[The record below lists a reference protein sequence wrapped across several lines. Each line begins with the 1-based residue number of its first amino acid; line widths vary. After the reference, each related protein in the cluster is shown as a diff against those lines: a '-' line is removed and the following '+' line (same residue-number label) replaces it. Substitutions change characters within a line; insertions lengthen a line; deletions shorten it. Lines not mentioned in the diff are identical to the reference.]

1 MGMQPTVTRQTRPW
15 IRGCLSGLILGLVL
29 AVLGVLAWLVLRYP
43 ALKPTPPPTLTFT
56 PVPPTATI
64 TPTHAPPT
72 ITPTPGEPTGTPT
85 TIAEGQV
92 AQAKQ
97 LIENGQPD
105 KVEEMLLPLLDN
117 LEVPAELPRVY
128 ETLAQAE
135 SSMGHYRLASAYYEK
150 LYFYEPTAWHVY
162 LLASGYDAGGQFELA
177 LEKYQVLV
185 NWQGP
190 EADDYRIFAGQRAA
204 WLSELIKKP
213 TTTPT
218 RSHS

>member
-1 MGMQPTVTRQTRPW
+1 MQPTVTRKTTPW

-29 AVLGVLAWLVLRYP
+29 ALIAIVAWFVIRYP

-56 PVPPTATI
+56 PIPPTGTI
-64 TPTHAPPT
+64 TPTRVPPT
-72 ITPTPGEPTGTPT
+72 ITPTPGAPTATPT
-85 TIAEGQV
+85 TLAEGQV
-92 AQAKQ
+92 VQARQ
-97 LIENGQPD
+97 LIEGGEAD
-105 KVEEMLLPLLDN
+105 KVEGMLLPLLDN

-135 SSMGHYRLASAYYEK
+135 SAMGHYLLAAAYYEK

-162 LLASGYDAGGQFELA
+162 LLASAYDAGGQFELA

-204 WLSELIKKP
+204 WLSELIKK
-213 TTTPT
+213 TTSTPT
-218 RSHS
+218 KR